1 MVYNWGM
8 KTRKQICEEK
18 ALWTL
23 KQLGVMRKVRGM
35 TQAQMAEWLET
46 TQATISRWESG
57 DATMPLWA
65 VCGYFKALGL
75 NRAEQGGIFTEG
87 KAHE

>member
-1 MVYNWGM
+1 M

-23 KQLGVMRKVRGM
+23 KQLAMSRKNRGM
-35 TQAQMAEWLET
+35 SQQQMADFLEV

-65 VCGYFKALGL
+65 VCGWFKALGL
-75 NRAEQGGIFTEG
+75 SYTEQSGCFTES
-87 KAHE
+87 KA